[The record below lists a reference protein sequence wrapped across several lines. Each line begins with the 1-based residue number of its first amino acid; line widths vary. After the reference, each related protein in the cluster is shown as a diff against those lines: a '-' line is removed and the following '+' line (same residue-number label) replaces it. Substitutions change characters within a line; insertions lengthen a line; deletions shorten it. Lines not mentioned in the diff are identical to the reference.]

1 MDVKNTH
8 SVTFHVI
15 FSRKVIQNAFLR
27 LHFVS
32 HVSIGYLA
40 VCAAGIYELEVSQS
54 SARCHYVDLNDK
66 TIKTE
71 IFVFGSQALGAERRR
86 SPSMAVKVLISIQ

>member
-15 FSRKVIQNAFLR
+15 FSRKVIKNVFLP
-27 LHFVS
+27 LHYLF

-40 VCAAGIYELEVSQS
+40 VCAAGINELEVS
-54 SARCHYVDLNDK
+54 
-66 TIKTE
+66 
-71 IFVFGSQALGAERRR
+71 
-86 SPSMAVKVLISIQ
+86 